1 MQSLFIHYTVH
12 KTPSKL
18 LQTQTLI
25 KSIRLITVISA
36 ILVFASFNNLP
47 KRIPPESYKIKTIV
61 IDAGHGG
68 KDDGCHGQFAK
79 EKDVALAIA
88 LKLGDYITKNFPGIN
103 VIYTRKTDTF
113 IELYERA
120 DIANRNHADLFICIH
135 CNANP
140 DKSAYG
146 TETYVMGLYKTQG
159 NLDVAMR
166 ENNVVLMEK
175 DYKQN
180 YAGFDPSSPEGYI
193 MLSLNQ
199 NAYMNQS
206 IWVASQIEAGFAN
219 QGRFNRGVK
228 QAGFLVLWRTTMP
241 AFLCETGFLTN
252 PTEEKYLASPQGQD
266 QIAHTI
272 FNAVRAYK
280 NEAESNKGFAFTD
293 TPDTSAAPLGSV
305 PINVTVGTPTYVGMQ
320 PDTTAKQTQSTQPV
334 QDSIRYK
341 VQFYSSLKSF
351 NYQNYP
357 TLKNITTEIIA
368 NGNTRYLSGNFITLA
383 DAVQAQMQIRSLGF
397 KDAFVVEYKNGVRLP
412 KIQ

>member
-1 MQSLFIHYTVH
+1 MVIRNTVQ
-12 KTPSKL
+12 KAASKL
-18 LQTQTLI
+18 LQTQTLK

-36 ILVFASFNNLP
+36 ILVFTSFSNSVQTV
-47 KRIPPESYKIKTIV
+47 KQGSYKIKTIV

-68 KDDGCHGQFAK
+68 KDDGCHGEFAK
-79 EKDVALAIA
+79 EKDVSLAVA
-88 LKLGDYITKNFPGIN
+88 LKLGDYIKANYPDIN
-103 VIYTRKTDTF
+103 VIYTRKTDEF

-140 DKSAYG
+140 NKDAYG

-206 IWVASQIEAGFAN
+206 IWLASQIESGFSKE
-219 QGRFNRGVK
+219 GRYNRGVK

-241 AFLCETGFLTN
+241 ALLCETGFLTN
-252 PTEEKYLASPQGQD
+252 PTEEKYLASPEGQD
-266 QIAHTI
+266 KIAGNI
-272 FNAVRAYK
+272 FNAVKAYK
-280 NEAESNKGFAFTD
+280 IEAESDKGFSFTD
-293 TPDTSAAPLGSV
+293 KPIITNSPDLPKAEPPANASPPVAAHTDTEATKPATTTDSV
-305 PINVTVGTPTYVGMQ
+305 I
-320 PDTTAKQTQSTQPV
+320 
-334 QDSIRYK
+334 YK
-341 VQFYSSLKSF
+341 VQFYSAKTNPDRQESL
-351 NYQNYP
+351 
-357 TLKNITTEIIA
+357 TLKGFTIETESA
-368 NGNTRYLSGNFITLA
+368 TNGYTRFLAGNFNNYA
-383 DAVQAQMQIRSLGF
+383 AAVQAQSQIRTMGY
-397 KDAFVVEYKNGVRLP
+397 KDAFVVEYKSGVRLL
-412 KIQ
+412 KIPQ

>member
-1 MQSLFIHYTVH
+1 VH
-12 KTPSKL
+12 KTPPKL

-25 KSIRLITVISA
+25 KSIRLITVVSA
-36 ILVFASFNNLP
+36 ILVFTSFSNVP
-47 KRIPPESYKIKTIV
+47 KRIPPGSYKIKTIV

-88 LKLGDYITKNFPGIN
+88 LKLGDYISKNFPDIN

-120 DIANRNHADLFICIH
+120 DIANRNHADMFICIH

-180 YAGFDPSSPEGYI
+180 YAGFDPNSPEGYI

-206 IWVASQIEAGFAN
+206 IWVASQIESGFSQ

-266 QIAHTI
+266 QIAHNI

-280 NEAESNKGFAFTD
+280 NEAESDKGFAFTD
-293 TPDTSAAPLGSV
+293 KPDTSGSPVKSV
-305 PINVTVGTPTYVGMQ
+305 PIILQVDSPPHVIPKI
-320 PDTTAKQTQSTQPV
+320 DTTSKPAQANKSA

-341 VQFYSSLKSF
+341 VQFYSSLNSF

-357 TLKNITTEIIA
+357 AIKNITTEMMA
-368 NGNTRYLSGNFITLA
+368 NGKTRYLSGNFTTLA
-383 DAVQAQMQIRSLGF
+383 DALQAQTQIRVSGF